1 MYLYLIRHG
10 ESVANAENAHA
21 GWAPYDLTELGRQQA
36 AKTRELLKDVSFDG
50 LYVSD
55 VKRAQQTANIIF
67 GDMPRTFITDAREMN
82 NTTMR
87 GLHWDEMYEK
97 FGEEYAVCRA
107 KFDYGPLGIDCEG
120 SAHFLRRAKDF
131 LNSVATNDN
140 IRVAV
145 VCHAGFIRACA
156 ANVLGLT
163 DHNPPI
169 TCRNA
174 SVSILNY
181 YNDRWRLTVWDQ
193 TDTLP

>member
-36 AKTRELLKDVSFDG
+36 AKTRELLKDVSFDA

-67 GDMPRTFITDAREMN
+67 GDMPRTYIADCREMN

-87 GLHWDEMYEK
+87 GLHWDEMYER

-107 KFDYGPLGIDCEG
+107 RFDYAPLHIDCE
-120 SAHFLRRAKDF
+120 STAHFLRRAKGFMD
-131 LNSVATNDN
+131 SIATNDE
-140 IRVAV
+140 IRVAL

-156 ANVLGLT
+156 ANALGLST
-163 DHNPPI
+163 HNPPLG
-169 TCRNA
+169 CRNA
-174 SVSILNY
+174 SVSV
-181 YNDRWRLTVWDQ
+181 LTYRRNEWVLTLWDQ
-193 TDTLP
+193 TRDMP

>member
-21 GWAPYDLTELGRQQA
+21 GWAPYDLTELGRHQA
-36 AKTRELLKDVSFDG
+36 AQTRELLKDVSFDA

-67 GDMPRTFITDAREMN
+67 GDTPRVYITDAREMN

-87 GLHWDEMYEK
+87 GQHWDEMYER
-97 FGEEYAVCRA
+97 FGEKYAVCRA
-107 KFDYGPLGIDCEG
+107 RFDYAPLGIDCEG

-131 LNSVATNDN
+131 MNSIATNN
-140 IRVAV
+140 PVRAAV

-156 ANVLGLT
+156 ANALGLT
-163 DHNPPI
+163 DHNPPLG
-169 TCRNA
+169 CRNA
-174 SVSILNY
+174 SVSVLTYRSDEWILT
-181 YNDRWRLTVWDQ
+181 LWDQ
-193 TDTLP
+193 TQDLP